1 MAAIDG
7 TALANEIEAAL
18 RVAIPTLPAG
28 ARGVEREFRD
38 GNELPPPEY
47 PHAFIF
53 DFTADAGPLDFGQ
66 SVWAVTYQIQLW
78 ASSISVSGMIDM
90 ARDVVEQITLTSPVA
105 VDRWRCSIVGVT
117 VDPAPDTR
125 RRRAAVLL
133 LEGDVIA

>member
-7 TALANEIEAAL
+7 TGLATEIETAL

-28 ARGVEREFRD
+28 LRGVEREFRD

-53 DFTADAGPLDFGQ
+53 DFTASAGPLDFGQ
-66 SVWAVTYQIQLW
+66 SIWDVSYQIQLW
-78 ASSISVSGMIDM
+78 ASSISVEGMIDL
-90 ARDVVEQITLTSPVA
+90 ARDVVEQITNTSPSTL
-105 VDRWRCSIVGVT
+105 DRWRCSIVGVT

-133 LEGDVIA
+133 LEGDIIA